1 MGFTGHDI
9 AGYLGKEIEVYVIKP
24 SDNSEHLLRGA
35 QNCNPT
41 EEQTE
46 TRVSELG
53 VEATKVLYGTASY
66 GASVTLLGRD
76 LVELARLWGI
86 DPTTVKK
93 LLLTDSTKV
102 NIAARYKDPDTGTY
116 NLTQIINGWKARTK
130 SGTQAVEATVEY
142 TIEGGS
148 DVNVQVD
155 GEATVTQSEGDGI
168 TTEFELTE
176 PLEEET
182 DVYFVEDGAGIEST
196 AYTFTTGDPEAATP
210 VNAKIT
216 FTTAPDDGDVVRIVH
231 KKT

>member
-9 AGYLGKEIEVYVIKP
+9 AGYQGKEVEVYIIKP

-35 QNCNPT
+35 QNCNPI

-66 GASVTLLGRD
+66 GASITLLGRD
-76 LVELARLWGI
+76 LVELAYLWGI
-86 DPTTVKK
+86 DPTTSKS
-93 LLLTDSTKV
+93 LTLEDSTKV
-102 NIAARYKDPDTGTY
+102 NICARYRDPDTGNY
-116 NLTQIINGWKARTK
+116 NLTQVINGWKARTK

-148 DVNVQVD
+148 DINVQVE
-155 GEATVTQSEGDGI
+155 GEATVTQKEGDG
-168 TTEFELTE
+168 TTKEFELTE
-176 PLEEET
+176 PLT
-182 DVYFVEDGAGIEST
+182 DEDEVYFVEKGAGIKST
-196 AYTFTTGDPEAATP
+196 DYTFIAGDPEAATP

-216 FTTAPDDGDVVRIVH
+216 FNTAP
-231 KKT
+231 